1 MDVVLGVRND
11 SVRKQLYRRDVLR
24 RLAAKICEGEGIGES
39 VEISLMFCDDPF
51 IASLNQTYR
60 SEMRSTDVLS
70 FEQSGDAAAGR
81 HVLGDIVISLETAER
96 NCNGDRRLMRE
107 EVAMLFCHG
116 LLHLLG
122 YDHGTAQE
130 RTAMNA
136 KQAHY
141 LGVSHQTAWLFG
153 PKKTGMCASATA
165 SGGGSKTLGR

>member
-1 MDVVLGVRND
+1 MDVTLGVRND
-11 SVRKQLYRRDVLR
+11 SDRKRLYRRDVLT
-24 RLAAKICEGEGIGES
+24 RLAEKICEGEGLDES
-39 VEISLMFCDDPF
+39 VEISLMFCDDPLMT
-51 IASLNQTYR
+51 SLNQRYR
-60 SEMRSTDVLS
+60 SEKKTTDVLS
-70 FEQSGDAAAGR
+70 FEQPADGALGR

-130 RTAMNA
+130 RNTMNA

-141 LGVSHQTAWLFG
+141 LGVSRQTAWLFG
-153 PKKTGMCASATA
+153 SKTTRLNASATA